1 MRLVACDEIDID
13 LEKRREHKHGTRN
26 YSKKKRMRL
35 RNIFSIAIM
44 NIMNTRILKGKNILV

>member
-26 YSKKKRMRL
+26 YSKKRE
-35 RNIFSIAIM
+35 
-44 NIMNTRILKGKNILV
+44 